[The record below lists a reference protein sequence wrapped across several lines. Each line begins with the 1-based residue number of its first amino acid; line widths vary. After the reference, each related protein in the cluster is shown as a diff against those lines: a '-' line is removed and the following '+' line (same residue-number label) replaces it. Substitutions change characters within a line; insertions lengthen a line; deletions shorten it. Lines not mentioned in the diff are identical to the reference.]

1 MARRRW
7 RDDSMVRARWIL
19 LALGAAA
26 VAVTFVVSEDVT
38 VRLTA
43 GMAAGLGALVL
54 GASEMIIVRTRSS
67 LDTRLAA
74 WRQGSI
80 DR

>member
-1 MARRRW
+1 
-7 RDDSMVRARWIL
+7 MVRARWIL